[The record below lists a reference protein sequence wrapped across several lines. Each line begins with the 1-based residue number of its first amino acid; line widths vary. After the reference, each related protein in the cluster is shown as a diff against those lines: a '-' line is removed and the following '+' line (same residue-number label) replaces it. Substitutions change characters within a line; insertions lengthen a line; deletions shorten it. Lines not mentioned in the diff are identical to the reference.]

1 MNTRMLVEAEAPSV
15 LLRQELNVYVK
26 DWSELILQGTGSR
39 TDATMSQDAIT
50 KALALK
56 ADKTEIVRKLTGNNI
71 VYINNS
77 AGNLSSLLFATGAV
91 ASSIV
96 QRDSAGRITATA
108 AASDNQ
114 VTTLSQ
120 VRGMIT
126 AGPSLLI
133 VQSEG
138 QNTGYVMSQKAVTDA
153 LTTIRSNLSSNVS
166 RLDGLIKTNSDLID
180 AIDAQ
185 IETIL
190 TDITDLQDKDDDLAA
205 SIGTVGGKVTVL
217 QSDVSDLGNMVKANT
232 TAIGTKLDKTGGTIT
247 GSLTITQ
254 NLTVQG
260 TTTTHESQ
268 ILTVKDP
275 LIVANSDK
283 ATLSSYGGLLI
294 NTDANNTYGMVYDPG
309 SSSVKLGLGT
319 YNSTTKKFAFNSGE
333 GLPIVVRDESAAWT
347 NGHYAKWDSTKH
359 AFVDGGVMPTIPK
372 NYVTTDTTQTITGA
386 KTFNNA
392 VVFKGTTKIGN
403 TQYAADKIIEGST
416 TYNLP
421 DRAGTMMVDADITP
435 ITSDEIVDL
444 FAATYNLT
452 FTYTTSSSQ
461 GGEYVYFK
469 VNGGVSDKPSAT
481 DYDYRMVWAGPNK
494 PFLYDAA
501 GTEHLM
507 PYTIPNVRRV
517 AYYSATSGAVV
528 FINDLMTPYN
538 PYTLTSDTTIKPVMK
553 ILAMSA
559 KPSQPIVTEE

>member
-26 DWSELILQGTGSR
+26 DWSELILQGTGNR

-56 ADKTEIVRKLTGNNI
+56 ADKSEVVKRLSGNNI

-133 VQSEG
+133 VQTEG
-138 QNTGYVMSQKAVTDA
+138 QNTGYVMSQKAVTDSLNA
-153 LTTIRSNLSSNVS
+153 MRFEAERQL
-166 RLDGLIKTNSDLID
+166 GLISQNVEDIDLVNKRVNTTESDINNLEAKDTELQQAINKNAADITTLNTKTENLDSATKTNAANID
-180 AIDAQ
+180 
-185 IETIL
+185 
-190 TDITDLQDKDDDLAA
+190 K
-205 SIGTVGGKVTVL
+205 
-217 QSDVSDLGNMVKANT
+217 
-232 TAIGTKLDKTGGTIT
+232 KLDKTGGTIT

-260 TTTTHESQ
+260 TTTTHQSQ

-283 ATLSSYGGLLI
+283 TTLSSYGGLLI
-294 NTDANNTYGMVYDPG
+294 NTDSTNTYGLVYDPSAG
-309 SSSVKLGLGT
+309 TVKLGLGT

-333 GLPIVVRDESAAWT
+333 GLPVVVRDDSTAWT
-347 NGHYAKWDSTKH
+347 NGHYAKWDSTKN
-359 AFVDGGVMPTIPK
+359 AFVDGGLMPTIPS
-372 NYVTTDTTQTITGA
+372 NYVTTDSTQTITGA

-392 VVFKGTTKIGN
+392 VVFKGVTKIGN
-403 TQYAADKIIEGST
+403 TQYATDKIVKNNT

-421 DRAGTMMVDADITP
+421 DTAGTILVDNNLKAIT
-435 ITSDEIVDL
+435 TAEIDKL
-444 FAATYNLT
+444 FIIGVSVAIRLI
-452 FTYTTSSSQ
+452 SSSQ
-461 GGEYVYFK
+461 
-469 VNGGVSDKPSAT
+469 SAT
-481 DYDYRMVWAGPNK
+481 AQIAYLKLNDDIADANNYDYKSTGVQLKWEDKNGNTLTGDP
-494 PFLYDAA
+494 
-501 GTEHLM
+501 G
-507 PYTIPNVRRV
+507 
-517 AYYSATSGAVV
+517 SGALTLELTNIAKIAFSGFEFAQNATDNIMITSPYVLPGPGRDIILGSQ
-528 FINDLMTPYN
+528 FIST
-538 PYTLTSDTTIKPVMK
+538 TSLEDNTVT
-553 ILAMSA
+553 A
-559 KPSQPIVTEE
+559 KE

>member
-26 DWSELILQGTGSR
+26 DWSELILQGTGNR

-56 ADKTEIVRKLTGNNI
+56 ADKSEVVKKLTGNNI

-96 QRDSAGRITATA
+96 QRDSAGHITATA

-120 VRGMIT
+120 VRGMVSEAST
-126 AGPSLLI
+126 LLI
-133 VQSEG
+133 VQTEG
-138 QNTGYVMSQKAVTDA
+138 QNTGYVMSQKAVTDSLA
-153 LTTIRSNLSSNVS
+153 GVRSNAN
-166 RLDGLIKTNSDLID
+166 RLEGLIGTNTTSITAVAGRVDTVESDINNLEAKDTELQQGINKN
-180 AIDAQ
+180 AA
-185 IETIL
+185 
-190 TDITDLQDKDDDLAA
+190 DITTLNTKAENLDTATKINASNIDK
-205 SIGTVGGKVTVL
+205 
-217 QSDVSDLGNMVKANT
+217 
-232 TAIGTKLDKTGGTIT
+232 KLDKTGGTIT
-247 GSLTITQ
+247 GDLIITQ

-260 TTTTHESQ
+260 TTTTHQSQ

-309 SSSVKLGLGT
+309 SGSVKLGLGT
-319 YNSTTKKFAFNSGE
+319 YNRTTKKFVFNSGE
-333 GLPIVVRDESAAWT
+333 GLPIVVRDDSTTWT
-347 NGHYAKWDSTKH
+347 NGHYAKWDSTKN
-359 AFVDGGVMPTIPK
+359 AFVDGGVMPTIPT

-392 VVFKGTTKIGN
+392 VVFKCITKIGN
-403 TQYAADKIIEGST
+403 TQYAADKIVEGST

-421 DRAGTMMVDADITP
+421 DRAGTIMVDADI
-435 ITSDEIVDL
+435 IAMTSAEINAL
-444 FAATYNLT
+444 FA
-452 FTYTTSSSQ
+452 
-461 GGEYVYFK
+461 
-469 VNGGVSDKPSAT
+469 
-481 DYDYRMVWAGPNK
+481 
-494 PFLYDAA
+494 
-501 GTEHLM
+501 
-507 PYTIPNVRRV
+507 
-517 AYYSATSGAVV
+517 
-528 FINDLMTPYN
+528 
-538 PYTLTSDTTIKPVMK
+538 
-553 ILAMSA
+553 
-559 KPSQPIVTEE
+559 

>member
-26 DWSELILQGTGSR
+26 DWSELILQGTGNR

-56 ADKTEIVRKLTGNNI
+56 ADKSEVVKKLTGNNI

-96 QRDSAGRITATA
+96 QRDSAGHITATA

-120 VRGMIT
+120 VRGMVSEAST
-126 AGPSLLI
+126 LLI
-133 VQSEG
+133 VQTEG
-138 QNTGYVMSQKAVTDA
+138 QNTGYVMSQKAVTDSLA
-153 LTTIRSNLSSNVS
+153 GVRSNAN
-166 RLDGLIKTNSDLID
+166 RLEDLIGTNTTSINAVSGRVD
-180 AIDAQ
+180 TVESDINNLEAKDTELQQGINKNAA
-185 IETIL
+185 
-190 TDITDLQDKDDDLAA
+190 DITTLNTKAENLDTATKINASNIDK
-205 SIGTVGGKVTVL
+205 
-217 QSDVSDLGNMVKANT
+217 
-232 TAIGTKLDKTGGTIT
+232 KLDKTGGTIT
-247 GSLTITQ
+247 GDLIITQ

-309 SSSVKLGLGT
+309 SGSVKLGLGT
-319 YNSTTKKFAFNSGE
+319 YNSATKKFVFNSGE
-333 GLPIVVRDESAAWT
+333 GLPIVVRDDSTTWT
-347 NGHYAKWDSTKH
+347 NGHYAKWDSTKN
-359 AFVDGGVMPTIPK
+359 AFVDGGVMPTIPS

-392 VVFKGTTKIGN
+392 VVFKGITKIGN
-403 TQYAADKIIEGST
+403 TQYAADKIVEGST

-421 DRAGTMMVDADITP
+421 DRAGTIMVDADI
-435 ITSDEIVDL
+435 IAMTSAEINAL
-444 FAATYNLT
+444 FA
-452 FTYTTSSSQ
+452 
-461 GGEYVYFK
+461 
-469 VNGGVSDKPSAT
+469 
-481 DYDYRMVWAGPNK
+481 
-494 PFLYDAA
+494 
-501 GTEHLM
+501 
-507 PYTIPNVRRV
+507 
-517 AYYSATSGAVV
+517 
-528 FINDLMTPYN
+528 
-538 PYTLTSDTTIKPVMK
+538 
-553 ILAMSA
+553 
-559 KPSQPIVTEE
+559 

>member
-1 MNTRMLVEAEAPSV
+1 MSTRQLVEAEAPSV

-56 ADKTEIVRKLTGNNI
+56 ADKTEVVKKLTGNNI

-138 QNTGYVMSQKAVTDA
+138 QNTGYVMSQKAVTDSLNAMRFEDERIVGLVAQNSEDIDLVRKRVNTTESDIDA
-153 LTTIRSNLSSNVS
+153 LQAKDTELQQGINKNAADITTLSTKTENLDSAT
-166 RLDGLIKTNSDLID
+166 KTN
-180 AIDAQ
+180 
-185 IETIL
+185 
-190 TDITDLQDKDDDLAA
+190 AA
-205 SIGTVGGKVTVL
+205 NINK
-217 QSDVSDLGNMVKANT
+217 
-232 TAIGTKLDKTGGTIT
+232 KLDKTGGTIT

-260 TTTTHESQ
+260 TTTTQESQ
-268 ILTVKDP
+268 ILVVKDP

-283 ATLSSYGGLLI
+283 ATLASYGGLLI
-294 NTDANNTYGMVYDPG
+294 NTDANNTYGMVYDP
-309 SSSVKLGLGT
+309 SSGSVKLGLGT

-333 GLPIVVRDESAAWT
+333 GLPIVVRDDSSTWT
-347 NGHYAKWDSTKH
+347 NGHYAKWDSTKN
-359 AFVDGGVMPTIPK
+359 AFVDGGLMPTIPT
-372 NYVTTDTTQTITGA
+372 NYVTTNSTQTITGA

-392 VVFKGTTKIGN
+392 VVFKGTTKIDN
-403 TQYAADKIIEGST
+403 TQYAADKIVEGST

-421 DRAGTMMVDADITP
+421 DAAGTMLVDANI
-435 ITSDEIVDL
+435 IAMTSAEIQAL
-444 FAATYNLT
+444 FA
-452 FTYTTSSSQ
+452 
-461 GGEYVYFK
+461 
-469 VNGGVSDKPSAT
+469 
-481 DYDYRMVWAGPNK
+481 
-494 PFLYDAA
+494 
-501 GTEHLM
+501 
-507 PYTIPNVRRV
+507 
-517 AYYSATSGAVV
+517 
-528 FINDLMTPYN
+528 
-538 PYTLTSDTTIKPVMK
+538 
-553 ILAMSA
+553 
-559 KPSQPIVTEE
+559 

>member
-26 DWSELILQGTGSR
+26 DWSELILQGTGNR

-50 KALALK
+50 KALASK
-56 ADKTEIVRKLTGNNI
+56 ADKTEVVKKITGNNI

-96 QRDSAGRITATA
+96 QRDSAGHITATS

-120 VRGMIT
+120 VRGMVSSAST
-126 AGPSLLI
+126 LLI

-138 QNTGYVMSQKAVTDA
+138 QNTGYVMSQKAVTDSLA
-153 LTTIRSNLSSNVS
+153 GVRSNAN
-166 RLDGLIKTNSDLID
+166 RLEGLIEDNTASITAVAGRVDTVESDINNLEAKDTELQQGINKNAADITTLNTKAENLDTATKTNASNID
-180 AIDAQ
+180 
-185 IETIL
+185 
-190 TDITDLQDKDDDLAA
+190 K
-205 SIGTVGGKVTVL
+205 
-217 QSDVSDLGNMVKANT
+217 
-232 TAIGTKLDKTGGTIT
+232 KLDKTGGTIT
-247 GSLTITQ
+247 GDLTITQ

-294 NTDANNTYGMVYDPG
+294 NTNANNTYGMVYDPG

-319 YNSTTKKFAFNSGE
+319 YNSSTKKFAFNSGE
-333 GLPIVVRDESAAWT
+333 GLPIVVRDDSTTWT
-347 NGHYAKWDSTKH
+347 NGHYAKWDSTKN
-359 AFVDGGVMPTIPK
+359 AFVDGGVMPTIPT

-386 KTFNNA
+386 KTFNNE
-392 VVFKGTTKIGN
+392 VVFRGITKIGN
-403 TQYAADKIIEGST
+403 TQYAADKIVEGTT

-421 DRAGTMMVDADITP
+421 DRTGTIMVDADI
-435 ITSDEIVDL
+435 IAMTSAEINAL
-444 FAATYNLT
+444 FA
-452 FTYTTSSSQ
+452 
-461 GGEYVYFK
+461 
-469 VNGGVSDKPSAT
+469 
-481 DYDYRMVWAGPNK
+481 
-494 PFLYDAA
+494 
-501 GTEHLM
+501 
-507 PYTIPNVRRV
+507 
-517 AYYSATSGAVV
+517 
-528 FINDLMTPYN
+528 
-538 PYTLTSDTTIKPVMK
+538 
-553 ILAMSA
+553 
-559 KPSQPIVTEE
+559 

>member
-26 DWSELILQGTGSR
+26 DWSELILQGTGNR
-39 TDATMSQDAIT
+39 TDAAMSQDAIT

-56 ADKTEIVRKLTGNNI
+56 ADKTEVVKRLSGNNI

-96 QRDSAGRITATA
+96 QRDSAGHITATA

-120 VRGMIT
+120 VRGMVSAAST
-126 AGPSLLI
+126 LLI

-138 QNTGYVMSQKAVTDA
+138 QNTGYVMSQKAVTDSLA
-153 LTTIRSNLSSNVS
+153 SVRSNAN
-166 RLDGLIKTNSDLID
+166 RLEGLIEANTESITAVAGRVSTTESDINSLEAKDTELQQGINKNAADITTLNTKAENLDTATKTNASNID
-180 AIDAQ
+180 
-185 IETIL
+185 
-190 TDITDLQDKDDDLAA
+190 K
-205 SIGTVGGKVTVL
+205 
-217 QSDVSDLGNMVKANT
+217 
-232 TAIGTKLDKTGGTIT
+232 KLDKTGGTIT
-247 GSLTITQ
+247 GSLTIAQ

-260 TTTTHESQ
+260 VTTTHESQ

-294 NTDANNTYGMVYDPG
+294 NTNANNTYGMVYDPG

-319 YNSTTKKFAFNSGE
+319 YNSNTKKFTFNSGE
-333 GLPIVVRDESAAWT
+333 GLPIVVRDDSTTWT
-347 NGHYAKWDSTKH
+347 NGHYAKWDSTKN
-359 AFVDGGVMPTIPK
+359 AFVDGGVMPTIPT

-392 VVFKGTTKIGN
+392 AVFKGITKIGN
-403 TQYAADKIIEGST
+403 TQYAADKIVEGTT

-421 DRAGTMMVDADITP
+421 DRAGTMMVDADI
-435 ITSDEIVDL
+435 IAMTSAEIDFL
-444 FAATYNLT
+444 FLP
-452 FTYTTSSSQ
+452 
-461 GGEYVYFK
+461 G
-469 VNGGVSDKPSAT
+469 
-481 DYDYRMVWAGPNK
+481 
-494 PFLYDAA
+494 
-501 GTEHLM
+501 
-507 PYTIPNVRRV
+507 
-517 AYYSATSGAVV
+517 
-528 FINDLMTPYN
+528 
-538 PYTLTSDTTIKPVMK
+538 
-553 ILAMSA
+553 
-559 KPSQPIVTEE
+559 

>member
-26 DWSELILQGTGSR
+26 DWSELILQGTGNR

-56 ADKTEIVRKLTGNNI
+56 ADKTEVVKRLSGNNI

-96 QRDSAGRITATA
+96 QRDSAGHITATS

-120 VRGMIT
+120 VRGMVSEAST
-126 AGPSLLI
+126 LLI

-138 QNTGYVMSQKAVTDA
+138 QNTGYVMSQKAVTDSLA
-153 LTTIRSNLSSNVS
+153 GVRSNAS
-166 RLDGLIKTNSDLID
+166 RLEGLIEDNTASITAVAGRVTTTESDINSLEEKDTELQQGINKNAADITTLNTKAENLDTATKTNAANID
-180 AIDAQ
+180 
-185 IETIL
+185 
-190 TDITDLQDKDDDLAA
+190 K
-205 SIGTVGGKVTVL
+205 
-217 QSDVSDLGNMVKANT
+217 
-232 TAIGTKLDKTGGTIT
+232 KLDKAGGTIT

-260 TTTTHESQ
+260 TTTTQESQ
-268 ILTVKDP
+268 ILTVIDP

-319 YNSTTKKFAFNSGE
+319 YNSNTKKFAFNSGE
-333 GLPIVVRDESAAWT
+333 GLPIVVRDDSAAWT
-347 NGHYAKWDSTKH
+347 NGHYAKWDSTKN
-359 AFVDGGVMPTIPK
+359 AFIDGGVMPTIPT
-372 NYVTTDTTQTITGA
+372 NYVTTDSTQTITGA

-392 VVFKGTTKIGN
+392 VVFKGNTKIGN
-403 TQYAADKIIEGST
+403 TQYAADKIVEGST

-421 DRAGTMMVDADITP
+421 DRAGTIMVDADI
-435 ITSDEIVDL
+435 IAMTSAEINAL
-444 FAATYNLT
+444 FA
-452 FTYTTSSSQ
+452 
-461 GGEYVYFK
+461 
-469 VNGGVSDKPSAT
+469 
-481 DYDYRMVWAGPNK
+481 
-494 PFLYDAA
+494 
-501 GTEHLM
+501 
-507 PYTIPNVRRV
+507 
-517 AYYSATSGAVV
+517 
-528 FINDLMTPYN
+528 
-538 PYTLTSDTTIKPVMK
+538 
-553 ILAMSA
+553 
-559 KPSQPIVTEE
+559 

>member
-26 DWSELILQGTGSR
+26 DWSELILQGTGNR

-56 ADKTEIVRKLTGNNI
+56 ADKSEVVKRLSGNNI

-96 QRDSAGRITATA
+96 QRDSAGHITATA
-108 AASDNQ
+108 ASSDSQ

-120 VRGMIT
+120 VRGMVSAAST
-126 AGPSLLI
+126 LLI

-138 QNTGYVMSQKAVTDA
+138 QNTGYVMSQKAVTDS
-153 LTTIRSNLSSNVS
+153 LSGVRSNVN
-166 RLDGLIKTNSDLID
+166 RLEGLIGTNTTSINAVAGRVDTVEADINNLEAKDTELQQGINKNAADITTLNTKTENLDTATKTNASNID
-180 AIDAQ
+180 
-185 IETIL
+185 
-190 TDITDLQDKDDDLAA
+190 K
-205 SIGTVGGKVTVL
+205 
-217 QSDVSDLGNMVKANT
+217 
-232 TAIGTKLDKTGGTIT
+232 KLDKTGGTIT

-294 NTDANNTYGMVYDPG
+294 NTNANNTYGMVYDPG
-309 SSSVKLGLGT
+309 SGSVKLGLGT
-319 YNSTTKKFAFNSGE
+319 YNSSTKKFAFNSGE
-333 GLPIVVRDESAAWT
+333 GLPVAVRNDSTAWT
-347 NGHYAKWDSTKH
+347 NGHYAKWDSTKN
-359 AFVDGGVMPTIPK
+359 AFVDGGVMPTIPT
-372 NYVTTDTTQTITGA
+372 NYVTTDSTQTITGS

-392 VVFKGTTKIGN
+392 VVFKGITKIGN
-403 TQYAADKIIEGST
+403 TQYAADKIVEGST

-421 DRAGTMMVDADITP
+421 DRAGTVMVDADI
-435 ITSDEIVDL
+435 IAMTSAEINAL
-444 FAATYNLT
+444 FA
-452 FTYTTSSSQ
+452 
-461 GGEYVYFK
+461 
-469 VNGGVSDKPSAT
+469 
-481 DYDYRMVWAGPNK
+481 
-494 PFLYDAA
+494 
-501 GTEHLM
+501 
-507 PYTIPNVRRV
+507 
-517 AYYSATSGAVV
+517 
-528 FINDLMTPYN
+528 
-538 PYTLTSDTTIKPVMK
+538 
-553 ILAMSA
+553 
-559 KPSQPIVTEE
+559 

>member
-26 DWSELILQGTGSR
+26 DWSELILQGTGNR

-56 ADKTEIVRKLTGNNI
+56 ADKTEVVKKLTGNNI

-91 ASSIV
+91 ASSLV

-133 VQSEG
+133 VQTEG
-138 QNTGYVMSQKAVTDA
+138 QNTGYVMSQKAVTDSLNA
-153 LTTIRSNLSSNVS
+153 MRFEDERIVGLVSQNSEDIDLVRKRVTVTESDIDNLQAKDTELQQAINKNAADITTLNTKSENLDSAT
-166 RLDGLIKTNSDLID
+166 KTNAANID
-180 AIDAQ
+180 
-185 IETIL
+185 
-190 TDITDLQDKDDDLAA
+190 K
-205 SIGTVGGKVTVL
+205 
-217 QSDVSDLGNMVKANT
+217 
-232 TAIGTKLDKTGGTIT
+232 KLDKTGGTIT

-260 TTTTHESQ
+260 TTTTHQSQ

-294 NTDANNTYGMVYDPG
+294 NTDANNTYGMVYDPSAG
-309 SSSVKLGLGT
+309 SVKLGLGT

-333 GLPIVVRDESAAWT
+333 GLPIVVRDDSTAWT
-347 NGHYAKWDSTKH
+347 NGHYAKWDSTKN
-359 AFVDGGVMPTIPK
+359 AFVDGGVMPTIPS
-372 NYVTTDTTQTITGA
+372 NYVTIDSTQTITGA

-392 VVFKGTTKIGN
+392 VVFKGITKIGN
-403 TQYAADKIIEGST
+403 TQYAADKIVEGTT

-421 DRAGTMMVDADITP
+421 DTAGTILVDNNLTAITE
-435 ITSDEIVDL
+435 SEIDLL
-444 FAATYNLT
+444 FATPYDLT
-452 FTYTTSSSQ
+452 ISYMEHSGSNNTECYIKINSL
-461 GGEYVYFK
+461 
-469 VNGGVSDKPSAT
+469 SASET
-481 DYDYRMVWAGPNK
+481 DYDYKVTKLDDDVK
-494 PFLYDAA
+494 PMLSSKEGLFLD
-501 GTEHLM
+501 L
-507 PYTIPNVRRV
+507 PYVVNNVTHI
-517 AYYSATSGAVV
+517 AWYSNDQVV
-528 FINDLMTPYN
+528 ISNALFPAKSSYV
-538 PYTLTSDTTIKPVMK
+538 LTSDTTIQPFMKPT
-553 ILAMSA
+553 A
-559 KPSQPIVTEE
+559 KAPARPTIKE

>member
-26 DWSELILQGTGSR
+26 DWSELILQGTGNR

-56 ADKTEIVRKLTGNNI
+56 ADKTEVVKKLTGNNI

-96 QRDSAGRITATA
+96 QRDSAGHITATA

-120 VRGMIT
+120 VRGMVSEAST
-126 AGPSLLI
+126 LLI

-138 QNTGYVMSQKAVTDA
+138 QNTGYVMSQKAVSDA
-153 LTTIRSNLSSNVS
+153 LTTIRSNAN
-166 RLDGLIKTNSDLID
+166 RLEGLIGTNTTSINAVSGRVDTVESDINNLEAKDTELQQGINKNAADITTLNTKAENLDTATKTNASNID
-180 AIDAQ
+180 
-185 IETIL
+185 
-190 TDITDLQDKDDDLAA
+190 K
-205 SIGTVGGKVTVL
+205 
-217 QSDVSDLGNMVKANT
+217 
-232 TAIGTKLDKTGGTIT
+232 KLDKTGGTIT
-247 GSLTITQ
+247 GSLIIAQ

-309 SSSVKLGLGT
+309 SGSVKLGLGT
-319 YNSTTKKFAFNSGE
+319 YNSTTKKFVFNSGE
-333 GLPIVVRDESAAWT
+333 GLPVAVRNDSTVWT
-347 NGHYAKWDSTKH
+347 NGHYAKWDSTKN
-359 AFVDGGVMPTIPK
+359 AFVDGGVMPTIPT
-372 NYVTTDTTQTITGA
+372 NYVTTDSTQTITGA

-392 VVFKGTTKIGN
+392 VVFKGITKIGN
-403 TQYAADKIIEGST
+403 TQYAADKIVEGTT

-421 DRAGTMMVDADITP
+421 DRAGTMMVDADI
-435 ITSDEIVDL
+435 IAMTSAEIDAL
-444 FAATYNLT
+444 FA
-452 FTYTTSSSQ
+452 
-461 GGEYVYFK
+461 
-469 VNGGVSDKPSAT
+469 
-481 DYDYRMVWAGPNK
+481 
-494 PFLYDAA
+494 
-501 GTEHLM
+501 
-507 PYTIPNVRRV
+507 
-517 AYYSATSGAVV
+517 
-528 FINDLMTPYN
+528 
-538 PYTLTSDTTIKPVMK
+538 
-553 ILAMSA
+553 
-559 KPSQPIVTEE
+559 

>member
-1 MNTRMLVEAEAPSV
+1 MLVEAEAPSV

-26 DWSELILQGTGSR
+26 DWSELILQGTGNR

-56 ADKTEIVRKLTGNNI
+56 ADKSEVVKKLTGNNI

-91 ASSIV
+91 SSSLV
-96 QRDSAGRITATA
+96 QRDSAGHITATA

-120 VRGMIT
+120 VRGMVSEAST
-126 AGPSLLI
+126 LLI
-133 VQSEG
+133 VQTEG
-138 QNTGYVMSQKAVTDA
+138 QNTGYVMSQKAVTDSLA
-153 LTTIRSNLSSNVS
+153 GVRSNAN
-166 RLDGLIKTNSDLID
+166 RLEGLIGTNTTSINAVSGRVDTVESDINNLEAKDTELQQGINKNAADITTLNTKAENLDTATKTNASNID
-180 AIDAQ
+180 
-185 IETIL
+185 
-190 TDITDLQDKDDDLAA
+190 K
-205 SIGTVGGKVTVL
+205 
-217 QSDVSDLGNMVKANT
+217 
-232 TAIGTKLDKTGGTIT
+232 KLDKTGGTIT

-309 SSSVKLGLGT
+309 SGSVKLGLGT
-319 YNSTTKKFAFNSGE
+319 YNSTTKKFVFNSGE
-333 GLPIVVRDESAAWT
+333 GLPIVVRDDSTTWT
-347 NGHYAKWDSTKH
+347 NGHYAKWDSTKN
-359 AFVDGGVMPTIPK
+359 AFVDGGVMPTIPT

-392 VVFKGTTKIGN
+392 VVFKGITKIGN
-403 TQYAADKIIEGST
+403 TQYAADKIVEGST

-421 DRAGTMMVDADITP
+421 DRAGTIMVDADI
-435 ITSDEIVDL
+435 IAMTSAEINAL
-444 FAATYNLT
+444 FA
-452 FTYTTSSSQ
+452 
-461 GGEYVYFK
+461 
-469 VNGGVSDKPSAT
+469 
-481 DYDYRMVWAGPNK
+481 
-494 PFLYDAA
+494 
-501 GTEHLM
+501 
-507 PYTIPNVRRV
+507 
-517 AYYSATSGAVV
+517 
-528 FINDLMTPYN
+528 
-538 PYTLTSDTTIKPVMK
+538 
-553 ILAMSA
+553 
-559 KPSQPIVTEE
+559 

>member
-26 DWSELILQGTGSR
+26 DWSELILQGTGNR

-56 ADKTEIVRKLTGNNI
+56 ADKSEVVKKLTGNNI

-91 ASSIV
+91 SSSLV
-96 QRDSAGRITATA
+96 QRDSAGHITATA

-120 VRGMIT
+120 VRGMVSEAST
-126 AGPSLLI
+126 LLI
-133 VQSEG
+133 VQTEG
-138 QNTGYVMSQKAVTDA
+138 QNTGYVMSQKAVTDSLA
-153 LTTIRSNLSSNVS
+153 GVRSNAN
-166 RLDGLIKTNSDLID
+166 RLEGLIGTNTTSINAVSGRVDTVESDINNLEAKDTELQQGINKNAADITTLNTKAENLDTATKTNASNID
-180 AIDAQ
+180 
-185 IETIL
+185 
-190 TDITDLQDKDDDLAA
+190 K
-205 SIGTVGGKVTVL
+205 
-217 QSDVSDLGNMVKANT
+217 
-232 TAIGTKLDKTGGTIT
+232 KLDKTGGTIT

-309 SSSVKLGLGT
+309 SGSVKLGLGT
-319 YNSTTKKFAFNSGE
+319 YNSTTKKFVFNSGE
-333 GLPIVVRDESAAWT
+333 GLPIVVRDDSTTWT
-347 NGHYAKWDSTKH
+347 NGHYAKWDSTKN
-359 AFVDGGVMPTIPK
+359 AFVDGGVMPTIPT

-392 VVFKGTTKIGN
+392 VVFKGITKIGN
-403 TQYAADKIIEGST
+403 TQYAADKIVEGST

-421 DRAGTMMVDADITP
+421 DRAGTIMVDADI
-435 ITSDEIVDL
+435 IAMTSAEINAL
-444 FAATYNLT
+444 FA
-452 FTYTTSSSQ
+452 
-461 GGEYVYFK
+461 
-469 VNGGVSDKPSAT
+469 
-481 DYDYRMVWAGPNK
+481 
-494 PFLYDAA
+494 
-501 GTEHLM
+501 
-507 PYTIPNVRRV
+507 
-517 AYYSATSGAVV
+517 
-528 FINDLMTPYN
+528 
-538 PYTLTSDTTIKPVMK
+538 
-553 ILAMSA
+553 
-559 KPSQPIVTEE
+559 